1 MYNGFLALDKIKIK
15 IRNIQK
21 YAFLTVL
28 IILCSIL
35 TDNVN
40 FYLLLNNIIAISMIL
55 AFIYVYIIRGKFVG
69 KGFVARFKVIYLIL
83 IMILAI
89 NVTEITPLKLITS
102 IILISIS
109 DIHIIRLF
117 LSLFL
122 TTSPTFIMQYSKV
135 ACML

>member
-55 AFIYVYIIRGKFVG
+55 AFIYVYIIRGSLSV
-69 KGFVARFKVIYLIL
+69 KVL
-83 IMILAI
+83 
-89 NVTEITPLKLITS
+89 
-102 IILISIS
+102 
-109 DIHIIRLF
+109 
-117 LSLFL
+117 
-122 TTSPTFIMQYSKV
+122 
-135 ACML
+135 